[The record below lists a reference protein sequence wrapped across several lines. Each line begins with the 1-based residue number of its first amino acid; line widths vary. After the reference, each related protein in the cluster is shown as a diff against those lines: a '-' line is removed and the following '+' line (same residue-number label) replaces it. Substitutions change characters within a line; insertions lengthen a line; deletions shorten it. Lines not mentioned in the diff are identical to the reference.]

1 MDFAAMPADWP
12 HRAASRQIAV
22 ATHRWHVQVMG
33 SGPQL
38 LLIHGAGGAT
48 HSWRALMPILSQTHT
63 VIAPDLPGQGF
74 TTLGRRNRCGLDAMA
89 EDLAA
94 LCAAQ
99 DWKPRAIIGH
109 SAGAAIALRMAEILP
124 DPPGAIVAINA
135 ALGPFE
141 GVAGWLFPLF
151 AKLLALNPLV
161 PRLFARFSGGPDR
174 TRTLLASTG
183 SALDDIGVRLYARL
197 TSDPAHVDATL
208 AMMSQWN
215 LTGLLSRLPG
225 IAVPALLI
233 TSPRDQAVPPATS
246 DRAAAR
252 MPDAQ
257 VLSIPGYG
265 HLVHEENGAIVAD
278 AILPFL
284 AEHAGV

>member
-1 MDFAAMPADWP
+1 MDYAAMPSDWP
-12 HRAASRQIAV
+12 NSAVSRQIAV
-22 ATHRWHVQVMG
+22 PPHRWHVQFMG
-33 SGPQL
+33 TGPQI

-48 HSWRALMPILSQTHT
+48 HSWRALMPILAQTHT
-63 VIAPDLPGQGF
+63 VIVPDLPGQGF
-74 TTLGRRNRCGLDAMA
+74 TTLGRRNRCGLDPMA

-99 DWKPRAIIGH
+99 GWRPRAIIGH
-109 SAGAAIALRMAEILP
+109 SAGAAIALRLSELLP
-124 DPPGAIVAINA
+124 ETPKAVVGINA

-151 AKLLALNPLV
+151 AKLLALNPFV

-183 SALDDIGVRLYARL
+183 SALDDTGVRLYARL

-215 LTGLLSRLPG
+215 LAGLLSRLPG
-225 IAVPALLI
+225 IAVPTLFI
-233 TSPRDQAVPPATS
+233 TSVRDHAVPPATS

-257 VLSIPGYG
+257 VLSIPDYG
-265 HLVHEENGAIVAD
+265 HLVHEENADVVAE

-284 AEHAGV
+284 ARHGVP